1 VSNDFEIA
9 VIGVGCRF
17 PDAWT
22 PQQYWSNVDRGLVS
36 MRELSAEQLRSS
48 GVSEQELRSP
58 DYVRVGTTLPGV
70 ADFAADFFGHAPR
83 EARGMDPQQRIFL
96 ESSWEALESAGHPP
110 GGDGGPLIGVFAG
123 SAAGSYSAAMMALT
137 IRRVGFA
144 AAIDDIDRTAGGEP
158 DFLTSRT
165 AYKLGLRGPAVSV
178 QAACSSSLYAVHYA
192 SLSLL
197 SGECDIALAGGATVL
212 EPVRGY
218 RYVPGSGQSE
228 DGQCRPFDAGSSG
241 TSYSSGIGVVVL
253 RRLADALADGD
264 HILAVLRGSAV
275 GNDGAHKAGYAAPSP
290 AGVAEVVRAALR
302 VAGVPADQLRYVEAH
317 GTATPIGDEIE
328 LAALSTALRATTDRT
343 GFCGLGSVKAN
354 IGHAGPASSIAGF
367 IKAVHI
373 ARTGLLPPHPTFD
386 RPRHP
391 EVLAGSPFTISTS
404 AQVCADADRHVLVNS
419 IGFGGTNAAAVLAAP
434 PAPVRPAAAGRVRLV
449 LSARNRVELDEMSRN
464 LADALDRGDVPAA
477 DASHTLRVGRQ
488 SLQDRRVVTA
498 APDRLAATLRLPRP
512 PAVRTVRSSPRRATV
527 VLTGD
532 VEPAEGLLEQLQ
544 SALPD
549 RTEVVDHGVP
559 VPSDRFRIV
568 IGSRGADANG
578 NGRNGTSSNG
588 SGSDLHRLNL
598 TGDPAED
605 ADHIDAALAAAWL
618 NGVHVD
624 WEATAGGRGRRV
636 PLPTYPFTRERYWA
650 LDGVSLADLSTPAG
664 ATDSIGAQG
673 TAANDGDGDEI
684 ERRILAVW
692 RDLLDDDGI
701 GLDHEL
707 DALGGTSL
715 SSVQLIIELQQI
727 FGVVVNVHRAGGGK
741 ATVRRMAELVRT
753 LLDDLDA
760 HVAPIDRMDSDDDAL
775 VDADLNLPLG
785 PLAPGEA
792 PGRDVLITG
801 ATGFLGAFLLH
812 ELQRATTGR
821 IYCVAR
827 AADETEGMAR
837 LQATADRFLL
847 PRPDPDRV
855 HVVPGDLRD
864 IARLAATYRDGELG
878 RRVGRVLHSAARVV
892 FTEPYRTLREHN
904 VLPMSELLT
913 WMRGCGIRDFSF
925 VSTAAATAPPPGA
938 MRRALETRD
947 QELDPRL
954 GGYGVSKWVGERLL
968 DRADQDGM
976 RVRVFRPGLIMADS
990 VTGAGNDK
998 DLVYFTLAS
1007 GLAVGAHPIDERSHD
1022 MAPVDIVAKAIVGL
1036 ALSPSSVGR
1045 AYHLVAPEP
1054 LSLGRMFAMLA
1065 ETGLP
1070 TRAVPLGE
1078 WRDLVRD
1085 RALATG
1091 NPILSA
1097 TALLEIEGDDEDAGE
1112 LQATGWQPWLRRNGM
1127 DPGVTADMLRRG
1139 MAFLARS
1146 NPMIGELLPGLAAAE
1161 PVLEGAVR

>member
-17 PDAWT
+17 PDAWS
-22 PQQYWSNVDRGLVS
+22 PQQYWSNIDRGLVA
-36 MRELSAEQLRSS
+36 MRELSEEQLRSS
-48 GVSEQELRSP
+48 GVPDRELRSP
-58 DYVRVGTTLPGV
+58 EYVRVGTTLPGV
-70 ADFAADFFGHAPR
+70 ADYAAEFFGHTPR

-96 ESSWEALESAGHPP
+96 EASWEALESAGHPP
-110 GGDGGPLIGVFAG
+110 GAEGGPLIGVFAG

-178 QAACSSSLYAVHYA
+178 QAACASSLYAVHYA
-192 SLSLL
+192 ALSLL

-228 DGQCRPFDAGSSG
+228 DGQCRSFDAGSSG

-264 HILAVLRGSAV
+264 HIYAVLRGSAV
-275 GNDGAHKAGYAAPSP
+275 GNDGAQKAGFAAPSP
-290 AGVAEVVRAALR
+290 VGVANVVGAALR
-302 VAGVPADQLRYVEAH
+302 VAGVPADLLRYVEAH
-317 GTATPIGDEIE
+317 GTATPLGDEIE
-328 LAALSTALRATTDRT
+328 LAALSTALRTTTDRT

-354 IGHAGPASSIAGF
+354 IGHTGPASSIAGF

-373 ARTGLLPPHPTFD
+373 ARTGSLPPHPRFD

-391 EVLAGSPFTISTS
+391 EMLAESPLHISTS
-404 AQVCADADRHVLVNS
+404 AQMCTDADRHVLVNS
-419 IGFGGTNAAAVLAAP
+419 IGFGGANAAAVLAAP
-434 PAPVRPAAAGRVRLV
+434 PARVRPAATGRVRLL

-488 SLQDRRVVTA
+488 ALEDRRVVSEAPGRLSA
-498 APDRLAATLRLPRP
+498 ALRLPRP
-512 PAVRTVRSSPRRATV
+512 PAARTVRSSPRRAAV

-532 VEPAEGLLEQLQ
+532 VTPPEGLVERLR

-549 RTEVVDHGVP
+549 RTEVVGPSVRDA
-559 VPSDRFRIV
+559 SDRFRIV
-568 IGSRGADANG
+568 IGLPGAAPNG
-578 NGRNGTSSNG
+578 IGGSGTASNG
-588 SGSDLHRLNL
+588 SRSDRHLLSP
-598 TGDPAED
+598 TGNPAED
-605 ADHIDAALAAAWL
+605 ADQIDAALAAAWL
-618 NGVHVD
+618 NGVTVD
-624 WEATAGGRGRRV
+624 WEGTAEGRGRRV
-636 PLPTYPFTRERYWA
+636 PLPTYPFTRKRYWA
-650 LDGVSLADLSTPAG
+650 LDGVSLADLSTYPG
-664 ATDSIGAQG
+664 AAAAVGAQD
-673 TAANDGDGDEI
+673 AASGDGDGDGI
-684 ERRILAVW
+684 ERRILSVW

-707 DALGGTSL
+707 AALGGTSL
-715 SSVQLIIELQQI
+715 SSVQLIIELQQV
-727 FGVVVNVHRAGGGK
+727 FGIVVNVHRAGGGK
-741 ATVRRMAELVRT
+741 ATVRRMAELVRS
-753 LLDDLDA
+753 LLADPDPD
-760 HVAPIDRMDSDDDAL
+760 VPPIDRMDGDDDVL

-785 PLAPGEA
+785 PLAPIEA
-792 PGRDVLITG
+792 PGRDVLVTG

-812 ELQRATTGR
+812 ELQQATTGR
-821 IYCVAR
+821 IYCLAR
-827 AADETEGMAR
+827 AADETEGMVR

-878 RRVGRVLHSAARVV
+878 RRVGRVVHSAARVV

-904 VLPMSELLT
+904 VLPMGELLT
-913 WMRGCGIRDFSF
+913 WMRGCGIRDVSF

-938 MRRALETRD
+938 KRRALETRD
-947 QELDPRL
+947 QGLDPRL

-968 DRADQDGM
+968 DRADEDGM

-990 VTGAGNDK
+990 ATGAVNDK

-1022 MAPVDIVAKAIVGL
+1022 MAPVDVVAKAIVSL

-1045 AYHLVAPEP
+1045 AYHLVAQEP
-1054 LSLGRMFAMLA
+1054 LTLGRMFAMLA
-1065 ETGLP
+1065 EAGLP
-1070 TRAVPLGE
+1070 TRAVPLDE
-1078 WRDLVRD
+1078 WRNLVRD

-1091 NPILSA
+1091 NPVLSA
-1097 TALLEIEGDDEDAGE
+1097 TALLEIEGDDEGAGE

-1139 MAFLARS
+1139 MTFLARG
-1146 NPMIGELLPGLAAAE
+1146 NPMIGALLPELAVAE
-1161 PVLEGAVR
+1161 PVAEGDAR